1 MAVAPHPTASAEA
14 PSRRAAAPAQP
25 ACFADPLRTARPYCA
40 SEAAATAA
48 TVDLVGEGR
57 LRLILFAALG
67 WAVVAVVGSGAAP
80 DRSTWLGT
88 STLDTVLMVGLL
100 AGAAI
105 GLLTLVLLRPGEGER
120 VVKPERRRRS
130 ALFVMLAVALLLLLW
145 RPDVLG
151 AFREEGE
158 NAAEV
163 QDPPPLPADAVDP
176 NPNREPVAELG
187 DLIGLAAMVVAL
199 GGAAR
204 LLSLSRGDAAI
215 GRAGPEGLSDR
226 PLAVDGLGA
235 AIADAQLHLAGPT
248 GARQAVIEAYVSLE
262 TRLGSSGF
270 ERAPAETPEEHL
282 TRSTAALGADPAP
295 FAELGRLYSLARF
308 SDRDIGEHLR
318 TEASG
323 ALARASA
330 SLAGRQSP
338 Q

>member
-1 MAVAPHPTASAEA
+1 M
-14 PSRRAAAPAQP
+14 
-25 ACFADPLRTARPYCA
+25 
-40 SEAAATAA
+40 
-48 TVDLVGEGR
+48 VGEGR

-100 AGAAI
+100 AGAAV
-105 GLLTLVLLRPGEGER
+105 GVLTLVLLGPGEGER
-120 VVKPERRRRS
+120 VVKAERRRRP
-130 ALFVMLAVALLLLLW
+130 ALVVMLAIALLLLLW

-151 AFREEGE
+151 AFREESQD
-158 NAAEV
+158 AAEV
-163 QDPPPLPADAVDP
+163 QDRLPLPAEVVDLDAS
-176 NPNREPVAELG
+176 REPVVELG
-187 DLIGLAAMVVAL
+187 DLIGLAALVIAL
-199 GGAAR
+199 GGAAWM
-204 LLSLSRGDAAI
+204 LSLSGGNAAI
-215 GRAGPEGLSDR
+215 GRADPEGPSDHA
-226 PLAVDGLGA
+226 LAVDGLGA
-235 AIADAQLHLAGPT
+235 ALADAELHLAGST

-262 TRLGSSGF
+262 TTLGSSGF